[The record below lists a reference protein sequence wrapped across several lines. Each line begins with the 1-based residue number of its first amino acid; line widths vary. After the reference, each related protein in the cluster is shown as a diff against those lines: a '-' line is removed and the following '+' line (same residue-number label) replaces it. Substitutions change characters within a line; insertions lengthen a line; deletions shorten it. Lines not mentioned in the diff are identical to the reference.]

1 MRESIVRTSLLDEL
15 RHRLVSDQGIA
26 YAQRLAET
34 IGELSRTRDT
44 ELKQRRKQLDKLVA
58 QVDQLVTLCCEGQ
71 GTTALVE
78 RLRGLEREAD
88 AERNQVALLEKQ
100 TLNTVPLPSPDELLD
115 IVFDLNK
122 RLTADTTRGREELRR
137 IFRDGRITLVPQPG
151 GFYIARSESA
161 PSPTYAT
168 ALRG

>member
-1 MRESIVRTSLLDEL
+1 MVIGGGSNDAYYRCEGHSKRGNCANALSVRESIVRTSLLDEL

-26 YAQRLAET
+26 YARKRLAET

-88 AERNQVALLEKQ
+88 AERNQVARPEKQ
-100 TLNTVPLPSPDELLD
+100 T
-115 IVFDLNK
+115 
-122 RLTADTTRGREELRR
+122 
-137 IFRDGRITLVPQPG
+137 
-151 GFYIARSESA
+151 
-161 PSPTYAT
+161 
-168 ALRG
+168 